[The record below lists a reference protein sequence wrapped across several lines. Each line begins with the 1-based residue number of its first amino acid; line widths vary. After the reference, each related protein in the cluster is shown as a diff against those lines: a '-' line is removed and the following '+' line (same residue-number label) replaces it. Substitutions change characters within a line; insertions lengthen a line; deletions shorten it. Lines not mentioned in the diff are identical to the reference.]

1 MNTLVED
8 LVAHWL
14 AVMYFLLAYL
24 SFVMDLSR
32 VLMLI
37 ATLSLQEKPRVSLKK
52 FVKIG
57 RPGCKGRKPTGSR
70 QIRSVHKLLTG
81 FVRTACFK
89 LLKQVW

>member
-1 MNTLVED
+1 MTVS
-8 LVAHWL
+8 V
-14 AVMYFLLAYL
+14 LLGQPCNK
-24 SFVMDLSR
+24 SDSPIKMDLSR
-32 VLMLI
+32 VFTLI

-57 RPGCKGRKPTGSR
+57 RSGYKGRKPTGSR